1 MGVALLFGSFVI
13 LFLIGVP
20 IGYAI
25 GMSAA
30 VTMYFASDIPL
41 LSIIQQSVIGV
52 DSFPLMAIPFFMLAG
67 NLMSTGGVAKRLIN
81 FCNHL
86 VGAITGGL
94 SLVTT
99 AACMFFAAISGSAV
113 ASTSAIG
120 SFMIPEMEEEG
131 YDRGFAASIAAAAGT
146 IGVII
151 PPSIPFVIYAVTVNV
166 STRDLF
172 IAGIIPG
179 VLMGVALMIVCY
191 IISKKRGYGGS
202 GKGIS
207 LKEFRYAFKALR
219 QNADSRLAFAEA
231 WSKAWRQTRMGEKFR
246 GLGKAFLDAFFALLM
261 PIVILGG
268 IYSGIF
274 TPTESA
280 VIAVVLC
287 VFISTVIYRE
297 MTFKDFYKALYTT
310 IVVNGITTFLIG
322 FSMAFATYLNLM
334 QVPAMLASFFLS
346 LTDSSIVFFLILNLL
361 LLILGCLID
370 NIPATI
376 ILSPI
381 LLPVAM
387 HFGMDPVTFGVMLTM
402 NLAIGF
408 CTPPYGINLF
418 VAMSI
423 ADVKM
428 NQMMSSMVLLV
439 GALIVVLLLTTFV
452 PSLTMGLVNILK

>member
-1 MGVALLFGSFVI
+1 MGAALLFGSFCA

-25 GMSAA
+25 GMSTLI
-30 VTMYFASDIPL
+30 TMYFASDIPL
-41 LSIIQQSVIGV
+41 LSIIQQSVTGV

-67 NLMSTGGVAKRLIN
+67 NLMSTGGVARRLIN

-99 AACMFFAAISGSAV
+99 ASCMFFSAISGSAV

-120 SFMIPEMEEEG
+120 SFMIPEMEKEG
-131 YDRGFAASIAAAAGT
+131 YDRAFAASVAAAAGT
-146 IGVII
+146 MGVII

-179 VLMGVALMIVCY
+179 VLMGVALMVTCY
-191 IISKKRGYGGS
+191 FMSKKRGYGGT
-202 GKGIS
+202 GKG
-207 LKEFRYAFKALR
+207 LNLAELPRVFKGLR
-219 QNADSRLAFAEA
+219 ENPASRPAFAEA
-231 WSKAWRQTRMGEKFR
+231 WRMAWKETRMGEKMSE
-246 GLGKAFLDAFFALLM
+246 LGKAFRGAFFALLM
-261 PIVILGG
+261 PLVILGG

-287 VFISTVIYRE
+287 VIISTLIYRE

-310 IVVNGITTFLIG
+310 IVINGITTFLIG

-334 QVPAMLASFFLS
+334 QIPVALGNFFLS
-346 LTDSSIVFFLILNLL
+346 MTGNRILFFLLLNLI
-361 LLILGCLID
+361 LLILGLVID

-381 LLPVAM
+381 LLPVVTR
-387 HFGMDPVTFGVMLTM
+387 FGMHPVTFGVMLTM

-423 ADVKM
+423 AKVKM
-428 NQMMSSMVLLV
+428 GEMMHSMVYFV

-452 PSLTMGLVNILK
+452 PSLTMGLVNALK

>member
-1 MGVALLFGSFVI
+1 MGVGLLFGSFIVLI
-13 LFLIGVP
+13 LIGLP

-25 GMSAA
+25 GVATLI
-30 VTMYFASDIPL
+30 TMYFASDLPL
-41 LSIIQQSVIGV
+41 LSIIQQSLSGL

-67 NLMSTGGVAKRLIN
+67 NLMSTGGVAKRIIN
-81 FCNHL
+81 FCNHA

-113 ASTSAIG
+113 ATTSAIG
-120 SFMIPEMEEEG
+120 AFMIPEMEKEG
-131 YDRGFAASIAAAAGT
+131 YDRGFAASISAAAGS

-151 PPSIPFVIYAVTVNV
+151 PPSIPFVIYAVTVNA

-179 VLMGVALMIVCY
+179 VLMGVALMIACY
-191 IISKKRGYGGS
+191 VMSKKRGYRGS

-207 LKEFRYAFKALR
+207 FKEMRAAMKALR
-219 QNADSRLAFAEA
+219 QGAAPKLKFSEA
-231 WSKAWRQTRMGEKFR
+231 WKLSWRQAKMNDKFG
-246 GLGKAFLDAFFALLM
+246 GLWKSFKEAFFALLM
-261 PIVILGG
+261 PIIILGG

-280 VIAVVLC
+280 VIAVVYC
-287 VFISTVIYRE
+287 VIISTVVYRE
-297 MTFKDFYKALYTT
+297 MKFKDLYKALYDT
-310 IVVNGITTFLIG
+310 IVVNGITTFMVGL
-322 FSMAFATYLNLM
+322 SMAFATYLNLQ
-334 QVPAMLASFFLS
+334 QVPAGLASFLLN
-346 LTDSSIVFFLILNLL
+346 LTDNRIVLFLILNVFLL
-361 LLILGCLID
+361 LLGCLID

-381 LLPVAM
+381 LLPVVQQ
-387 HFGMDPVTFGVMLTM
+387 FGMSPITFGVMLTM

-408 CTPPYGINLF
+408 CTPPYGIDLF
-418 VAMSI
+418 VAQAI

-428 NQMMSSMVLLV
+428 GQMMSSMVV
-439 GALIVVLLLTTFV
+439 FISALIVVLLLTTFV
-452 PSLTMGLVNILK
+452 PSLTMGLLSILK